1 MALIAVETDSVQEI
15 KEDVREIKNDVRDL
29 KKNAVRGEQ
38 WLTVEETCT
47 ALKISK
53 RTFFDWKSRHI
64 LPYAQIG
71 NKIYIK
77 RTDIDKLLE
86 SRYSGD

>member
-38 WLTVEETCT
+38 WLTIEETCSL
-47 ALKISK
+47 LKISK
-53 RTFFDWKSRHI
+53 RTFFDWKAKGI
-64 LPYAQIG
+64 LPFAQVG
-71 NKIYIK
+71 SKIYIK
-77 RTDIDKLLE
+77 RSDIDKLLE